1 MVPIP
6 TSMAH
11 VWMSIFDC
19 LEEIHKMVEVVRH
32 DKEVSLNYMKVYERE
47 QIIREQGE
55 QIGEARGIKLGEAC
69 SNIRTIR
76 NMKDTIDKK
85 KSHPLQGWIKILLK
99 RFLRF

>member
-85 KSHPLQGWIKILLK
+85 NRTHYRDG
-99 RFLRF
+99 